1 MPEGAWTHAIYEAS
15 KAYAEPGNN
24 RELPL
29 KQAATRSSG
38 VLAAVA
44 GYFKNLPTATKLF
57 ILCGVFIVAIA
68 VPIYSLVIEEKVA
81 FDFTRKELVGSG
93 YLATLREIY
102 AAILTSQSRNGSS
115 EPPGTSANE
124 ALKALAAAEADAE
137 SANIRQTAELE
148 QVLAETLREL
158 WSGKAVRPTTDPFL
172 VDALTLT
179 RDLVSRV
186 GDDLGLA
193 IDASLDTY
201 YLQAIIVRKLPAI
214 MGQLGETQAL
224 FRTTVAAGALSS
236 EGKVRL
242 LMLDGLLRSNVAG
255 VQDDLAAAYR
265 GNTDGTLKGTLD
277 ADIAAMI
284 MTTGLYLS
292 AVDASLIDG
301 AANRAD
307 VGSIDQLHRTA
318 VDNALKVWTL
328 THTTL
333 DRLLYQRIDK
343 LTKRL
348 AGSLVLIGALVGLS
362 ILVAIM
368 THRYIV
374 RPLQR
379 LEGIARTVHD
389 TKNYGLHVQYQSHDE
404 IGRLATAFDDM
415 LGELAVA
422 REREITQHLELA
434 RAARL
439 TTMGEMAASI
449 AQLNQPLAAIVAN
462 GHAGL
467 RWLGRATP
475 DLDEVKASLQRIVSV
490 GDRASQ
496 IVGTIRATFKKGSE
510 EKVTIDVNELMRE
523 VLTLLQRELHGHR
536 VFVRTELAERLPRA
550 SGNRIQLQQV
560 IVNLVTN
567 AIEAMD
573 SVTDRDRI
581 LRVASQVRESTTAD
595 DGGRLRNRY
604 RS

>member
-1 MPEGAWTHAIYEAS
+1 MRQW
-15 KAYAEPGNN
+15 PGIS
-24 RELPL
+24 E
-29 KQAATRSSG
+29 
-38 VLAAVA
+38 
-44 GYFKNLPTATKLF
+44 NLPTATKLF

-186 GDDLGLA
+186 GDDSGLA

-415 LGELAVA
+415 LDELAVA

-449 AQLNQPLAAIVAN
+449 AHELNQPLAAIVAN

-581 LRVASQVRESTTAD
+581 LRVASQVREVTTAD